1 MENREQQKQR
11 NTHEGNK
18 GQANDGYGD
27 RLFVKLGPST
37 VIQARSLVGILS
49 ASVVTSAPV
58 SRPSFP
64 YADELSYLR
73 AMGFVDN
80 ALNKY
85 LLLNNKGDLQQV
97 VQWLLANAKA

>member
-1 MENREQQKQR
+1 V
-11 NTHEGNK
+11 
-18 GQANDGYGD
+18 AAAPA
-27 RLFVKLGPST
+27 PSAPAA
-37 VIQARSLVGILS
+37 VPSAPAALS
-49 ASVVTSAPV
+49 ALV

-64 YADELSYLR
+64 YSDELSYLR

-97 VQWLLANAKA
+97 VQWLLGTNWNNGSALRLTSH